1 MDLQHSAMDD
11 EQFIMDMI
19 ASGSAAAAG
28 HADDTGDAANSDI
41 YLNMS
46 GGDEIDHPTADADD
60 QETNVYILTSIIFFI
75 CRTYN
80 ELSP

>member
-1 MDLQHSAMDD
+1 MDPRRDAMDA
-11 EQFIMDMI
+11 EQFLIDMI
-19 ASGSAAAAG
+19 ASGSAATAG

-46 GGDEIDHPTADADD
+46 GGDEINHPTTDAND